1 MRVIY
6 LVILLIMRVLY
17 FVTFLMAIKVS
28 AQDLKFNGDKLRDT
42 IENQIEFLNLNE
54 SQKIQFKELN
64 DNYTI
69 KLEFIINS
77 DKAKF
82 EKFQDLIKVREER
95 DYQVKLLLNKKQYKI
110 YKKTQK
116 QNQGKIRQE
125 LRKNSLITNNF

>member
-54 SQKIQFKELN
+54 
-64 DNYTI
+64 
-69 KLEFIINS
+69 
-77 DKAKF
+77 
-82 EKFQDLIKVREER
+82 
-95 DYQVKLLLNKKQYKI
+95 
-110 YKKTQK
+110 
-116 QNQGKIRQE
+116 
-125 LRKNSLITNNF
+125 

>member
-1 MRVIY
+1 M
-6 LVILLIMRVLY
+6 L
-17 FVTFLMAIKVS
+17 
-28 AQDLKFNGDKLRDT
+28 

>member
-95 DYQVKLLLNKKQYKI
+95 DDQVKLLLNKKQYKI

-125 LRKNSLITNNF
+125 LRKKFTNNQ